1 MSFVKEILFDTISLV
16 TILNPVAAAAIMLS
30 LVKYS
35 EIPEVSKKT
44 TLTVLIASIVTM
56 FLGGVI
62 LKLFGINI
70 PSIKAIGGVVL
81 LIIALNMV
89 QGKEIAP
96 TNATKDEHKAAEEKE
111 DVSVIPLGIPIL
123 FGPGVIT
130 TIIVLS
136 EKSKTLLDKTILL
149 AAIVLSSII
158 VYITLRNASY
168 ISKFLGVNGLKIVT
182 RLMGLIIGAIAF
194 LFLVGGIKAL
204 WTGV

>member
-44 TLTVLIASIVTM
+44 TLTVLVASIVTM
-56 FLGGVI
+56 FLGGLI

-89 QGKEIAP
+89 QGKEVAP
-96 TNATKDEHKAAEEKE
+96 TNATQDEHNAAQEKD

-136 EKSKTLLDKTILL
+136 EKSKTFMDKTILL
-149 AAIVLSSII
+149 VAIILSSII
-158 VYITLRNASY
+158 VYITLRNASF

-194 LFLVGGIKAL
+194 LFLVGGTKAL

>member
-1 MSFVKEILFDTISLV
+1 MFNQLLFDTISLI
-16 TILNPVAAAAIMLS
+16 TILNPIAAAAIMLS

-35 EIPEVSKKT
+35 EIPDVARKT
-44 TLTVLIASIVTM
+44 SLTVFVASVITM
-56 FLGGVI
+56 LAGGLI
-62 LKLFGINI
+62 LKIFGINI

-81 LIIALNMV
+81 LIIAINMV

-96 TNATKDEHKAAEEKE
+96 TNATKEEHLAASDKD
-111 DVSVIPLGIPIL
+111 DVAIIPLAIPIL

-136 EKSKTLLDKTILL
+136 EKYHNFYEKAILL
-149 AAIVLSSII
+149 ISILLSSLI
-158 VYITLRNASY
+158 VYLTLRNAIY
-168 ISKFLGVNGLKIVT
+168 ISKILGVNGLKIVT

-204 WTGV
+204 WMS

>member
-1 MSFVKEILFDTISLV
+1 MFNEVVFDTVTLL

-35 EIPEVSKKT
+35 EIPSVSKKT
-44 TLTVLIASIVTM
+44 SFAVFTASVVTM
-56 FLGGVI
+56 FAGGMI
-62 LKLFGINI
+62 LKFFGINI

-96 TNATKDEHKAAEEKE
+96 TNTTTDEHSAAELK
-111 DVSVIPLGIPIL
+111 DDIAIIPLAVPIL

-136 EKSKTLLDKTILL
+136 EKHHSFNEKLILL
-149 AAIVLSSII
+149 VSIAIASFFTYL
-158 VYITLRNASY
+158 TLRNGAV

-182 RLMGLIIGAIAF
+182 RIMGLIIGAIAF

-204 WTGV
+204 WYS

>member
-1 MSFVKEILFDTISLV
+1 MVKEILFDTISLV
-16 TILNPVAAAAIMLS
+16 TILNPIAAAAIMLS

-35 EIPEVSKKT
+35 DIPHVSRKT
-44 TLTVLIASIVTM
+44 SLTVFIASVVTM
-56 FLGGVI
+56 FFGGVI

-89 QGKEIAP
+89 QGKEVAP
-96 TNATKDEHKAAEEKE
+96 TNATNEEHKAAEEKD
-111 DVSVIPLGIPIL
+111 DVAIIPLAIPIL

-136 EKSKTLLDKTILL
+136 EKSKTLYDK
-149 AAIVLSSII
+149 IVLVISIFISSLI
-158 VYITLRNASY
+158 VYVVLRKADV
-168 ISKFLGVNGLKIVT
+168 ISRWLGVNGLKVVT

-194 LFLVGGIKAL
+194 LFLVGGIKEL
-204 WTGV
+204 WIGF

>member
-1 MSFVKEILFDTISLV
+1 MFKTILFDTISLV
-16 TILNPVAAAAIMLS
+16 TILNPIAAAAIMLS

-44 TLTVLIASIVTM
+44 TMTVFIASIITM
-56 FLGGVI
+56 LAGGLI

-89 QGKEIAP
+89 QGKEVAP
-96 TNATKDEHKAAEEKE
+96 TNATKEEHQAAEHKD
-111 DVSVIPLGIPIL
+111 DVAIIPLAIPIL

-136 EKSKTLLDKTILL
+136 EKSKTLSEKIGLL
-149 AAIVLSSII
+149 IAIILSSVI
-158 VYITLRNASY
+158 VYITLRKADVV
-168 ISKFLGVNGLKIVT
+168 SKFLGVNGLKIVT

-194 LFLVGGIKAL
+194 LFLVGGVKAL
-204 WTGV
+204 WTTL

>member
-1 MSFVKEILFDTISLV
+1 MFKLLLFDTISLL
-16 TILNPVAAAAIMLS
+16 TILNPIAAAAIMLS

-35 EIPEVSKKT
+35 EIPEISRKT
-44 TLTVLIASIVTM
+44 SLVVFIASVVTM
-56 FLGGVI
+56 LAGGFI

-81 LIIALNMV
+81 LIIALNMI

-96 TNATKDEHKAAEEKE
+96 TNATKEEHKAAENRD
-111 DVSVIPLGIPIL
+111 DVAIIPLGIPIL

-136 EKSKTLLDKTILL
+136 EKAITFHQKAILL
-149 AAIVLSSII
+149 ISIMISSFI
-158 VYITLRNASY
+158 VYLTLRNA
-168 ISKFLGVNGLKIVT
+168 IFVSKLLGVNGLKIIT

-194 LFLVGGIKAL
+194 LFLIGGVKAL
-204 WTGV
+204 WNML

>member
-1 MSFVKEILFDTISLV
+1 MFKTILFDTISLV
-16 TILNPVAAAAIMLS
+16 TILNPIAAAAIMLS
-30 LVKYS
+30 LVRYS

-44 TLTVLIASIVTM
+44 TMTVFIASIITM
-56 FLGGVI
+56 LAGGLI

-89 QGKEIAP
+89 QGKEVAP
-96 TNATKDEHKAAEEKE
+96 TNATKEEHQAAEHKD
-111 DVSVIPLGIPIL
+111 DVAIIPLAIPIL

-136 EKSKTLLDKTILL
+136 EKSKTLSEKIGLL
-149 AAIVLSSII
+149 IAIILSSAI
-158 VYITLRNASY
+158 VYITLRKADVV
-168 ISKFLGVNGLKIVT
+168 SKFLGVNGLKIVT

-194 LFLVGGIKAL
+194 LFLVGGVKAL
-204 WTGV
+204 WTTL